1 MEYLLIERNAWLQI
15 QANAKRVNE
24 RMQELERYFFPA
36 GDSGWI
42 DNAAVCQWLNI
53 SKRTL
58 QYYRNSGILPYTT
71 IRNKCYY
78 KPEDVKAVFDR
89 STTKQ
94 K

>member
-1 MEYLLIERNAWLQI
+1 M
-15 QANAKRVNE
+15 
-24 RMQELERYFFPA
+24 
-36 GDSGWI
+36 
-42 DNAAVCQWLNI
+42 NI